1 MDGPKFD
8 PNGPVDCRF
17 ILYAVRND
25 AANSRSGAP
34 ALERDAP
41 EAPASLCVSGRQ
53 EPPRQCVP
61 RLEPRNKSILKPA
74 TILKSM
80 DRSTVTT
87 RLVPMS
93 VLAVALLL
101 TCQTLAQENTGGGS
115 ETATPAAASPVAQKS
130 DVALP
135 APAGIPTDVLGIADA
150 MGRPFTIAF
159 IVASVIGVWSVIERL
174 VILRRRRV
182 IPKAFVE
189 RFLMHLRAG
198 RMDKNEA
205 IAICHQ
211 NQSPMAEIFMHGVR
225 KWGRPSVEVEQAVLD
240 GGERQ
245 VTQLKKGLRVLNG
258 VSTLSPLIG
267 LLGTVV
273 GMIRSFNDIATA
285 GAMGQTQTLAN
296 GIALALLTTA
306 VGLLIAI
313 PAMAAYL
320 YLAGRIDSIVMEM
333 DRLGQELVHLI
344 SAEALRERAVA
355 VSPQTESQQA
365 ASLASPRARKPVTE
379 K

>member
-1 MDGPKFD
+1 M
-8 PNGPVDCRF
+8 
-17 ILYAVRND
+17 
-25 AANSRSGAP
+25 
-34 ALERDAP
+34 
-41 EAPASLCVSGRQ
+41 
-53 EPPRQCVP
+53 
-61 RLEPRNKSILKPA
+61 
-74 TILKSM
+74 TI
-80 DRSTVTT
+80 RI
-87 RLVPMS
+87 S
-93 VLAVALLL
+93 VMAIVAFALLL
-101 TCQTLAQENTGGGS
+101 TCRSMAQDNASNALPFDAESTSAQTASSGAPLV
-115 ETATPAAASPVAQKS
+115 AAANAKPVAPS
-130 DVALP
+130 
-135 APAGIPTDVLGIADA
+135 GIPTDVLGIADA
-150 MGRPFTIAF
+150 MGRPFTVAF
-159 IVASVIGVWSVIERL
+159 VIASVIGVWSVVERL

-182 IPKAFVE
+182 IPKVFVE

-198 RMDKNEA
+198 RMDKSEA
-205 IAICHQ
+205 IASCHQ
-211 NQSPMAEIFMHGVR
+211 NQSPMAEVFMHGVR

-245 VTQLKKGLRVLNG
+245 ITQLKKGLRVLNG

-344 SAEALRERAVA
+344 SAEALRERAMA
-355 VSPQTESQQA
+355 VPERPDTTQATA
-365 ASLASPRARKPVTE
+365 ASTATAQPTPRPRKPVAE

>member
-1 MDGPKFD
+1 MAI
-8 PNGPVDCRF
+8 V
-17 ILYAVRND
+17 
-25 AANSRSGAP
+25 
-34 ALERDAP
+34 
-41 EAPASLCVSGRQ
+41 
-53 EPPRQCVP
+53 
-61 RLEPRNKSILKPA
+61 
-74 TILKSM
+74 
-80 DRSTVTT
+80 
-87 RLVPMS
+87 
-93 VLAVALLL
+93 AVALLI
-101 TCQTLAQENTGGGS
+101 TCQSMAQESTGQPQTNS
-115 ETATPAAASPVAQKS
+115 ATSPAAAPSGGKGS
-130 DVALP
+130 
-135 APAGIPTDVLGIADA
+135 APPTAPSGIPTDPLGIADA
-150 MGRPFTIAF
+150 MGRPFTVAF
-159 IVASVIGVWSVIERL
+159 ILASVIGVWSVVERL

-211 NQSPMAEIFMHGVR
+211 NQSPMADVFMHGVR

-245 VTQLKKGLRVLNG
+245 VSQLKKGLRVLNG

-273 GMIRSFNDIATA
+273 GMIRSFNDIAMA

-333 DRLGQELVHLI
+333 DRLGQELVHLV
-344 SAEALRERAVA
+344 SAEALRERAIVTVPRGDLA
-355 VSPQTESQQA
+355 QA
-365 ASLASPRARKPVTE
+365 ATSPTAAPAPALRPRKPVAE

>member
-1 MDGPKFD
+1 M
-8 PNGPVDCRF
+8 
-17 ILYAVRND
+17 
-25 AANSRSGAP
+25 
-34 ALERDAP
+34 
-41 EAPASLCVSGRQ
+41 
-53 EPPRQCVP
+53 
-61 RLEPRNKSILKPA
+61 
-74 TILKSM
+74 
-80 DRSTVTT
+80 TT
-87 RLVPMS
+87 RILVMAI
-93 VLAVALLL
+93 VAVALLI
-101 TCQTLAQENTGGGS
+101 TCQSMAQDNAGSSPTGS
-115 ETATPAAASPVAQKS
+115 AAPVDSAGN
-130 DVALP
+130 A
-135 APAGIPTDVLGIADA
+135 APATRSGIPMDPLGIADA
-150 MGRPFTIAF
+150 MGRPFTVAF
-159 IVASVIGVWSVIERL
+159 ILASVIGVWSVVERL

-198 RMDKNEA
+198 RMDKHEA

-211 NQSPMAEIFMHGVR
+211 NQSPMADVFMHGVR

-245 VTQLKKGLRVLNG
+245 VSQLKKGLRVLNG

-273 GMIRSFNDIATA
+273 GMIQSFNDIATA

-333 DRLGQELVHLI
+333 DRLGQELVHLV
-344 SAEALRERAVA
+344 SAEALRERAVVA
-355 VSPQTESQQA
+355 PRSEAALAATSPATA
-365 ASLASPRARKPVTE
+365 PAPRPRKPVAE

>member
-1 MDGPKFD
+1 MAI
-8 PNGPVDCRF
+8 R
-17 ILYAVRND
+17 I
-25 AANSRSGAP
+25 
-34 ALERDAP
+34 
-41 EAPASLCVSGRQ
+41 
-53 EPPRQCVP
+53 
-61 RLEPRNKSILKPA
+61 
-74 TILKSM
+74 
-80 DRSTVTT
+80 
-87 RLVPMS
+87 S
-93 VLAVALLL
+93 VMAIVAFALLL
-101 TCQTLAQENTGGGS
+101 TCRSMAQENSGNVPIADG
-115 ETATPAAASPVAQKS
+115 ATNAAASAVGAADAKLETKS
-130 DVALP
+130 
-135 APAGIPTDVLGIADA
+135 GIPTDVIGIADA
-150 MGRPFTIAF
+150 MGRPFTVAF
-159 IVASVIGVWSVIERL
+159 VIASVIGVWSVVERL

-198 RMDKNEA
+198 RMDKSEA
-205 IAICHQ
+205 VAICHQ
-211 NQSPMAEIFMHGVR
+211 NQSPMADIFMHGVR

-344 SAEALRERAVA
+344 SAEALRERAMA
-355 VSPQTESQQA
+355 VT
-365 ASLASPRARKPVTE
+365 PRAEATPADSIATMAQLAPRPRKPVAE

>member
-1 MDGPKFD
+1 MKI
-8 PNGPVDCRF
+8 R
-17 ILYAVRND
+17 I
-25 AANSRSGAP
+25 
-34 ALERDAP
+34 
-41 EAPASLCVSGRQ
+41 
-53 EPPRQCVP
+53 
-61 RLEPRNKSILKPA
+61 SIVA
-74 TILKSM
+74 IVAF
-80 DRSTVTT
+80 TV
-87 RLVPMS
+87 
-93 VLAVALLL
+93 LL
-101 TCQTLAQENTGGGS
+101 TCRSMAQDNSGNPPVSAAENA
-115 ETATPAAASPVAQKS
+115 TADSANRPENA
-130 DVALP
+130 
-135 APAGIPTDVLGIADA
+135 APAVPEGIPTDPLGIADA
-150 MGRPFTIAF
+150 MGRPFSIAF
-159 IVASVIGVWSVIERL
+159 ILASVIGVWSVVERL

-211 NQSPMAEIFMHGVR
+211 NQSPMAEVFMHGVR

-273 GMIRSFNDIATA
+273 GMIRSFNDIAIA

-344 SAEALRERAVA
+344 SAEALRERAVVA
-355 VSPQTESQQA
+355 TPRSDATQTATTAA
-365 ASLASPRARKPVTE
+365 ASDPSAARPRKPVAE
-379 K
+379 R

>member
-1 MDGPKFD
+1 M
-8 PNGPVDCRF
+8 
-17 ILYAVRND
+17 
-25 AANSRSGAP
+25 
-34 ALERDAP
+34 
-41 EAPASLCVSGRQ
+41 
-53 EPPRQCVP
+53 
-61 RLEPRNKSILKPA
+61 
-74 TILKSM
+74 
-80 DRSTVTT
+80 TT
-87 RLVPMS
+87 RILVMAI
-93 VLAVALLL
+93 VAVALLI
-101 TCQTLAQENTGGGS
+101 TCQSMAQDDSGKARKGS
-115 ETATPAAASPVAQKS
+115 AETPAAAPA
-130 DVALP
+130 DGAGTA
-135 APAGIPTDVLGIADA
+135 APAAPSGIPTDPLGIADA
-150 MGRPFTIAF
+150 MGRPFTVAF
-159 IVASVIGVWSVIERL
+159 ILASVIGVWSVVERL

-211 NQSPMAEIFMHGVR
+211 NQSPMADVFMHGVR

-245 VTQLKKGLRVLNG
+245 VSQLKKGLRVLNG

-273 GMIRSFNDIATA
+273 GMIHSFNDIATA

-333 DRLGQELVHLI
+333 DRLGQELVHLV
-344 SAEALRERAVA
+344 SAEALRERAVVTVPRSDA
-355 VSPQTESQQA
+355 AQA
-365 ASLASPRARKPVTE
+365 ATSPATASAPRPRKPVAE

>member
-1 MDGPKFD
+1 MTI
-8 PNGPVDCRF
+8 R
-17 ILYAVRND
+17 I
-25 AANSRSGAP
+25 
-34 ALERDAP
+34 
-41 EAPASLCVSGRQ
+41 
-53 EPPRQCVP
+53 
-61 RLEPRNKSILKPA
+61 SIMA
-74 TILKSM
+74 IVVFT
-80 DRSTVTT
+80 
-87 RLVPMS
+87 
-93 VLAVALLL
+93 LLL
-101 TCQTLAQENTGGGS
+101 TCRSMAQENSGNVPNVD
-115 ETATPAAASPVAQKS
+115 ATPNAAAPTVDAGDANPETPS
-130 DVALP
+130 
-135 APAGIPTDVLGIADA
+135 GIPTDVLGIADA
-150 MGRPFTIAF
+150 MGRPFTVAF
-159 IVASVIGVWSVIERL
+159 VIASVIGVWSVVERL

-198 RMDKNEA
+198 RMDKSEA
-205 IAICHQ
+205 VAICHQ
-211 NQSPMAEIFMHGVR
+211 NQSPMADIFMHGVR

-355 VSPQTESQQA
+355 VPSRTESSMATTQDSIQPA
-365 ASLASPRARKPVTE
+365 PRARKPVAE

>member
-1 MDGPKFD
+1 M
-8 PNGPVDCRF
+8 
-17 ILYAVRND
+17 
-25 AANSRSGAP
+25 
-34 ALERDAP
+34 
-41 EAPASLCVSGRQ
+41 
-53 EPPRQCVP
+53 
-61 RLEPRNKSILKPA
+61 
-74 TILKSM
+74 
-80 DRSTVTT
+80 T
-87 RLVPMS
+87 RVFVMS
-93 VLAVALLL
+93 VLAVVLLL
-101 TCQTLAQENTGGGS
+101 TCQTLAQENSGKG
-115 ETATPAAASPVAQKS
+115 PAAAV
-130 DVALP
+130 P
-135 APAGIPTDVLGIADA
+135 APAVGKEASAAPSAPTGIPTDPLGIADA

-159 IVASVIGVWSVIERL
+159 IIASVIGVWSVIERL

-205 IAICHQ
+205 IAVCHQ
-211 NQSPMAEIFMHGVR
+211 NQSPMADIFMHGVR

-355 VSPQTESQQA
+355 VT
-365 ASLASPRARKPVTE
+365 PRPEAPPTATITAGAVQPVARPRKPVAE

>member
-1 MDGPKFD
+1 M
-8 PNGPVDCRF
+8 
-17 ILYAVRND
+17 
-25 AANSRSGAP
+25 
-34 ALERDAP
+34 
-41 EAPASLCVSGRQ
+41 
-53 EPPRQCVP
+53 
-61 RLEPRNKSILKPA
+61 
-74 TILKSM
+74 TI
-80 DRSTVTT
+80 RI
-87 RLVPMS
+87 S
-93 VLAVALLL
+93 VMAIVAFALLL
-101 TCQTLAQENTGGGS
+101 TCRAMAQENSDTPPTTDS
-115 ETATPAAASPVAQKS
+115 ATIPAGMAVDGAENAEPGTHS
-130 DVALP
+130 
-135 APAGIPTDVLGIADA
+135 GIPTDIIGIADA

-159 IVASVIGVWSVIERL
+159 TIAFVIASVIGVWSVVERI
-174 VILRRRRV
+174 VILRRRRI
-182 IPKAFVE
+182 IPRAFVE
-189 RFLMHLRAG
+189 RFLMHLRTG

-205 IAICHQ
+205 VATCHQ
-211 NQSPMAEIFMHGVR
+211 NQSPMADIFMHGVR

-344 SAEALRERAVA
+344 SAEALRERAVTMA
-355 VSPQTESQQA
+355 PRTEIAQT
-365 ASLASPRARKPVTE
+365 ASTAEATAPTPRPRKPVAE

>member
-1 MDGPKFD
+1 M
-8 PNGPVDCRF
+8 
-17 ILYAVRND
+17 
-25 AANSRSGAP
+25 
-34 ALERDAP
+34 
-41 EAPASLCVSGRQ
+41 
-53 EPPRQCVP
+53 
-61 RLEPRNKSILKPA
+61 
-74 TILKSM
+74 
-80 DRSTVTT
+80 TT
-87 RLVPMS
+87 RILAMAIV
-93 VLAVALLL
+93 AVALLI
-101 TCQTLAQENTGGGS
+101 TCQSMAQDNAGSSPTGS
-115 ETATPAAASPVAQKS
+115 AAPVDSAGN
-130 DVALP
+130 A
-135 APAGIPTDVLGIADA
+135 APATRSGIPMDPLGIADA
-150 MGRPFTIAF
+150 MGRPFTVAF
-159 IVASVIGVWSVIERL
+159 ILASVIGLWSVVERL

-182 IPKAFVE
+182 IPRAFVE

-211 NQSPMAEIFMHGVR
+211 NQSPMADVFMHGVR

-245 VTQLKKGLRVLNG
+245 VSQLKKGLRVLNG

-273 GMIRSFNDIATA
+273 GMIQSFNDIATA

-333 DRLGQELVHLI
+333 DRLGQELVHLV
-344 SAEALRERAVA
+344 SAEALRERAVVTVPRSDA
-355 VSPQTESQQA
+355 AQA
-365 ASLASPRARKPVTE
+365 ATSPATAPAPRPRKPVVE

>member
-1 MDGPKFD
+1 MARIFVMTMVLVGLLVTCSSMAQDADSQNAPADNGAAPAADAGPAESGEVKA
-8 PNGPVDCRF
+8 PGIPVD
-17 ILYAVRND
+17 
-25 AANSRSGAP
+25 P
-34 ALERDAP
+34 
-41 EAPASLCVSGRQ
+41 
-53 EPPRQCVP
+53 
-61 RLEPRNKSILKPA
+61 
-74 TILKSM
+74 
-80 DRSTVTT
+80 
-87 RLVPMS
+87 
-93 VLAVALLL
+93 
-101 TCQTLAQENTGGGS
+101 
-115 ETATPAAASPVAQKS
+115 
-130 DVALP
+130 
-135 APAGIPTDVLGIADA
+135 LGIAEA
-150 MGRPFTIAF
+150 MGRPFTAAF
-159 IVASVIGVWSVIERL
+159 IIASVIGVWSVIERL
-174 VILRRRRV
+174 VVLRRRRV

-189 RFLMHLRAG
+189 RFLMHLRVG

-205 IAICHQ
+205 IAVCQQ
-211 NQSPMAEIFMHGVR
+211 NQSPMADIFMHGIR
-225 KWGRPSVEVEQAVLD
+225 KWGRPSVEVEQSVLD

-306 VGLLIAI
+306 VGLFIAI

-344 SAEALRERAVA
+344 SAEALRERAV
-355 VSPQTESQQA
+355 VA
-365 ASLASPRARKPVTE
+365 APPADVAATPRARKPVPE

>member
-1 MDGPKFD
+1 M
-8 PNGPVDCRF
+8 
-17 ILYAVRND
+17 
-25 AANSRSGAP
+25 
-34 ALERDAP
+34 
-41 EAPASLCVSGRQ
+41 
-53 EPPRQCVP
+53 
-61 RLEPRNKSILKPA
+61 
-74 TILKSM
+74 
-80 DRSTVTT
+80 TT
-87 RLVPMS
+87 RIFVMAI
-93 VLAVALLL
+93 VAVALLI
-101 TCQTLAQENTGGGS
+101 TCQSMAQENSGKAQKGS
-115 ETATPAAASPVAQKS
+115 EVSPAAAPVDGAKT
-130 DVALP
+130 A
-135 APAGIPTDVLGIADA
+135 APTAPSGIPTDPLGIADA
-150 MGRPFTIAF
+150 MGRSFTVAF
-159 IVASVIGVWSVIERL
+159 ILASVIGVWSVVERL

-211 NQSPMAEIFMHGVR
+211 NQSPMADVFMHGVR
-225 KWGRPSVEVEQAVLD
+225 NWGRPSVEVEQAVLD

-273 GMIRSFNDIATA
+273 GMIRSFNDIAIA

-333 DRLGQELVHLI
+333 DRLGQELVHLV

-355 VSPQTESQQA
+355 VAPRSDAAQA
-365 ASLASPRARKPVTE
+365 ATSAAAAAVPRPRKPVAE

>member
-1 MDGPKFD
+1 MTIRIS
-8 PNGPVDCRF
+8 VM
-17 ILYAVRND
+17 
-25 AANSRSGAP
+25 AAFAF
-34 ALERDAP
+34 
-41 EAPASLCVSGRQ
+41 
-53 EPPRQCVP
+53 
-61 RLEPRNKSILKPA
+61 
-74 TILKSM
+74 
-80 DRSTVTT
+80 
-87 RLVPMS
+87 
-93 VLAVALLL
+93 ALLL
-101 TCQTLAQENTGGGS
+101 TCRSMAQENS
-115 ETATPAAASPVAQKS
+115 ASVPIADAATNA
-130 DVALP
+130 DVPTVSAGEKEP
-135 APAGIPTDVLGIADA
+135 KTPSGIPTDVLGIADA
-150 MGRPFTIAF
+150 MGRPFTVAF
-159 IVASVIGVWSVIERL
+159 VIASVIGVWSVVERL

-198 RMDKNEA
+198 RMDKSEA
-205 IAICHQ
+205 VAICHH
-211 NQSPMAEIFMHGVR
+211 NQSPMADIFMHGVR
-225 KWGRPSVEVEQAVLD
+225 KWGRSSVEVEQAVLD

-355 VSPQTESQQA
+355 VPSRPESGLA
-365 ASLASPRARKPVTE
+365 ATSQDNPLTAPRARKPVAD

>member
-1 MDGPKFD
+1 MTIRIS
-8 PNGPVDCRF
+8 VM
-17 ILYAVRND
+17 
-25 AANSRSGAP
+25 AAFAF
-34 ALERDAP
+34 
-41 EAPASLCVSGRQ
+41 
-53 EPPRQCVP
+53 
-61 RLEPRNKSILKPA
+61 
-74 TILKSM
+74 
-80 DRSTVTT
+80 
-87 RLVPMS
+87 
-93 VLAVALLL
+93 ALLL
-101 TCQTLAQENTGGGS
+101 TCRSMAQENS
-115 ETATPAAASPVAQKS
+115 ASVPIADAATNA
-130 DVALP
+130 DVPTVSAGEKEP
-135 APAGIPTDVLGIADA
+135 KTPSGIPTDVLGIADA
-150 MGRPFTIAF
+150 MGRPFTVAF
-159 IVASVIGVWSVIERL
+159 VIASVIGVWSVVERL

-198 RMDKNEA
+198 RMDKSEA
-205 IAICHQ
+205 VAICHQ
-211 NQSPMAEIFMHGVR
+211 NKSPMADIFMHGVR
-225 KWGRPSVEVEQAVLD
+225 KWGRSSVEVEQAVLD

-355 VSPQTESQQA
+355 VPSRPESGLA
-365 ASLASPRARKPVTE
+365 ATSQDNPLTAPRARKPVAE

>member
-1 MDGPKFD
+1 M
-8 PNGPVDCRF
+8 VTR
-17 ILYAVRND
+17 ILVM
-25 AANSRSGAP
+25 
-34 ALERDAP
+34 
-41 EAPASLCVSGRQ
+41 
-53 EPPRQCVP
+53 
-61 RLEPRNKSILKPA
+61 SI
-74 TILKSM
+74 
-80 DRSTVTT
+80 V
-87 RLVPMS
+87 
-93 VLAVALLL
+93 AVALLI
-101 TCQTLAQENTGGGS
+101 TCQSMAQESPGQPPTDS
-115 ETATPAAASPVAQKS
+115 ATSPAAA
-130 DVALP
+130 P
-135 APAGIPTDVLGIADA
+135 AGGQGNAPPAAPSGIPTDPLGIADA
-150 MGRPFTIAF
+150 MGRPFTVAF
-159 IVASVIGVWSVIERL
+159 IFASVIGVWSVVERL

-211 NQSPMAEIFMHGVR
+211 NQSPMADVFMHGVR

-273 GMIRSFNDIATA
+273 GMIRSFNDIAIA

-355 VSPQTESQQA
+355 V
-365 ASLASPRARKPVTE
+365 LPRPDATATATTVSAPDPSTARPRKPVAE
-379 K
+379 R

>member
-1 MDGPKFD
+1 M
-8 PNGPVDCRF
+8 
-17 ILYAVRND
+17 
-25 AANSRSGAP
+25 
-34 ALERDAP
+34 
-41 EAPASLCVSGRQ
+41 
-53 EPPRQCVP
+53 
-61 RLEPRNKSILKPA
+61 
-74 TILKSM
+74 
-80 DRSTVTT
+80 T
-87 RLVPMS
+87 RVFVMS

-101 TCQTLAQENTGGGS
+101 TCQTLAQENSGKG
-115 ETATPAAASPVAQKS
+115 PAAAVPAPAVGKEASAAPS
-130 DVALP
+130 
-135 APAGIPTDVLGIADA
+135 APAGIPTDPLGIADA

-159 IVASVIGVWSVIERL
+159 IIASVIGVWSVIERL

-205 IAICHQ
+205 IAVCHQ
-211 NQSPMAEIFMHGVR
+211 NQSPMADIFMHGVR

-355 VSPQTESQQA
+355 VT
-365 ASLASPRARKPVTE
+365 PRPDAPPTATITAGAVQPVARPRKPVAE

>member
-1 MDGPKFD
+1 M
-8 PNGPVDCRF
+8 
-17 ILYAVRND
+17 
-25 AANSRSGAP
+25 
-34 ALERDAP
+34 
-41 EAPASLCVSGRQ
+41 
-53 EPPRQCVP
+53 
-61 RLEPRNKSILKPA
+61 
-74 TILKSM
+74 
-80 DRSTVTT
+80 TT
-87 RLVPMS
+87 RILAMAIV
-93 VLAVALLL
+93 AVALLI
-101 TCQTLAQENTGGGS
+101 TCQSMAQDNAGSSPTGS
-115 ETATPAAASPVAQKS
+115 AAPVDSAGN
-130 DVALP
+130 A
-135 APAGIPTDVLGIADA
+135 APATRSGIPMDPLGIADA
-150 MGRPFTIAF
+150 MGRPFTVAF
-159 IVASVIGVWSVIERL
+159 ILASVIGVWSVVERL

-182 IPKAFVE
+182 IPRAFVE

-211 NQSPMAEIFMHGVR
+211 NQSPMADVFMHGVR

-245 VTQLKKGLRVLNG
+245 VSQLKKGLRVLNG

-273 GMIRSFNDIATA
+273 GMIQSFNDIATA

-333 DRLGQELVHLI
+333 DRLGQELVHLV
-344 SAEALRERAVA
+344 SAEALRERAVVTVPRSDA
-355 VSPQTESQQA
+355 AQA
-365 ASLASPRARKPVTE
+365 ATSPATASAPRPRKPVAE

>member
-1 MDGPKFD
+1 MTIRIF
-8 PNGPVDCRF
+8 VM
-17 ILYAVRND
+17 
-25 AANSRSGAP
+25 
-34 ALERDAP
+34 
-41 EAPASLCVSGRQ
+41 
-53 EPPRQCVP
+53 
-61 RLEPRNKSILKPA
+61 A
-74 TILKSM
+74 T
-80 DRSTVTT
+80 V
-87 RLVPMS
+87 
-93 VLAVALLL
+93 AFALLL
-101 TCQTLAQENTGGGS
+101 TCRSMGQENSGRVPNSDGTKMNNGA
-115 ETATPAAASPVAQKS
+115 TNAATPADSAG
-130 DVALP
+130 DVKP
-135 APAGIPTDVLGIADA
+135 EAPSGIPTDVLGIADA
-150 MGRPFTIAF
+150 MGRPFTVAF
-159 IVASVIGVWSVIERL
+159 VIASVIGVWSVVERL

-198 RMDKNEA
+198 RMDKSEA
-205 IAICHQ
+205 VAICHQ
-211 NQSPMAEIFMHGVR
+211 NQSPMADIFMHGVR

-355 VSPQTESQQA
+355 VPSKPESGLAATTQDNPQPA
-365 ASLASPRARKPVTE
+365 PRARKPAVE